1 MTISPVELH
10 HIGLKRGL
18 LGYRR
23 QPVDRLI
30 DEIAES
36 FEEVWR

>member
-23 QPVDRLI
+23 QPVDRQI

-36 FEEVWR
+36 LE